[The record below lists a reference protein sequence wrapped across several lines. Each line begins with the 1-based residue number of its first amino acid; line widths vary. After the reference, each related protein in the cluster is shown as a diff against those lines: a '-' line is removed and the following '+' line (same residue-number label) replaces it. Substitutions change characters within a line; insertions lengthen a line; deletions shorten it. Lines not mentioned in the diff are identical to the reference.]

1 MSINPEKIVKSTSPF
16 KSFIKTSVPAAVDL
30 SSQTIMWTVEAILIG
45 KLSAAALAGHGMA
58 IQVVVVFFA
67 VLLTFVVGA
76 GLIINHHLG
85 AGSFKEANHIFGQA
99 MIMGIILACSIC
111 LIWHFGAVHLFK
123 LIKEGSSS
131 SAQAAGEAYLRIL
144 SYFPF
149 IMINFVAT
157 GIIRAIGDTRRS
169 MTVNLFINGLNIC
182 LSPCLIFG
190 LFMFPELGVPGAAL
204 AAGISHTL
212 GFILTFYFLRTG
224 RVSVHLSFHELAHP
238 RFQSFKYLF
247 LKGFPTTMEQ
257 AGWAFGQLVVMGYV
271 GSMGV
276 IYLSTHTIFMRIQNV
291 LSMFYMGFS
300 LAAMSYMGKHL
311 GAQDRKMAEH
321 SAHAAHRAMILFV
334 LIIVTLMLMSSRFFI
349 KIFTTNPETV
359 ALGSKV
365 IFIFALVQIPKALN
379 NVISGNLRG
388 ADELHWLMY
397 TVMAFVLVFEIGFN
411 YIAAFVFGWGLWGV
425 WGIQTA
431 DETIRVGLN
440 YIRFLKGSWR
450 KV

>member
-1 MSINPEKIVKSTSPF
+1 MKKSAF
-16 KSFIKTSVPAAVDL
+16 RSFIKTSLPAAADL
-30 SSQTIMWTVEAILIG
+30 SSQTIMWTIEAILIG

-76 GLIINHHLG
+76 GLIINHYLG
-85 AGSFKEANHIFGQA
+85 ASNRHEANHIFGQA
-99 MIMGIILACSIC
+99 MIMGIILACCIC
-111 LIWHFGAVHLFK
+111 LIWRFGAVHLFK

-131 SAQAAGEAYLRIL
+131 SAQAAGESYLRTL

-157 GIIRAIGDTRRS
+157 GIIRATGDTRHS
-169 MTVNLFINGLNIC
+169 MTVNLLINSLNVC

-190 LFMFPELGVPGAAL
+190 LFFFPKLGVPGAAL

-212 GFILTFYFLRTG
+212 GFILSFYYLRSG
-224 RVSVHLSFHELAHP
+224 NVSVRLCFSELSRP
-238 RFQSFKYLF
+238 RLKSFKYLF

-276 IYLSTHTIFMRIQNV
+276 VYLSTHTIFMRVQNI

-311 GAQDRKMAEH
+311 GAKDRELAENA
-321 SAHAAHRAMILFV
+321 AHAAHRAMVLFIMV
-334 LIIVTLMLMSSRFFI
+334 IVAVMLLSSRFVI

-359 ALGSKV
+359 ALGSGV
-365 IFIFALVQIPKALN
+365 IFVFALAQIPKAMN

-425 WGIQTA
+425 WSIQTV
-431 DETIRVGLN
+431 DESIRVGLN
-440 YIRFLKGSWR
+440 YLRFLKGSWR
-450 KV
+450 KSASE

>member
-1 MSINPEKIVKSTSPF
+1 MKSIALF
-16 KSFIKTSVPAAVDL
+16 KSFVKTSLPAAVDL
-30 SSQTIMWTVEAILIG
+30 SSQSFMWIVEAILVG

-76 GLIINHHLG
+76 GLIINNHLG
-85 AGSFKEANHIFGQA
+85 ANRRQEANHIFGQA
-99 MIMGIILACSIC
+99 MIMGIILAVLFC
-111 LIWHFGAVHLFK
+111 LIWHFGAVHIFK

-131 SAQAAGEAYLRIL
+131 SAQAAGESYLKIL

-157 GIIRAIGDTRRS
+157 GIIRATGDTRHS

-190 LFMFPELGVPGAAL
+190 WFAFPKLGVPGAAL

-212 GFILTFYFLRTG
+212 GFVLTFYYLRNA
-224 RVSVHLSFHELAHP
+224 RVSVQLSFRELMRP
-238 RFQSFKYLF
+238 RLESFKYLF

-271 GSMGV
+271 GSIGV
-276 IYLSTHTIFMRIQNV
+276 IHLSTHTIFMRLQNI

-300 LAAMSYMGKHL
+300 LAAMSHMGKHL
-311 GAQDRKMAEH
+311 GAKDRELAEH
-321 SAHAAHRAMILFV
+321 TAHVAHRAMILFV
-334 LIIVTLMLMSSRFFI
+334 VVIVALMLLSSRFII
-349 KIFTTNPETV
+349 KVFTTNPETV
-359 ALGSKV
+359 AMGSGV
-365 IFIFALVQIPKALN
+365 IFIFALAQIPKALN

-388 ADELHWLMY
+388 ADDLHWLMFS
-397 TVMAFVLVFEIGFN
+397 VMAFVLVFEIGFN

-425 WGIQTA
+425 WSVQTA
-431 DETIRVGLN
+431 DESIRVGLN
-440 YIRFLKGSWR
+440 YIRFLKGKWR
-450 KV
+450 KGASE